1 MSFGTGA
8 AGSLMQSK
16 HRREVSMAILQ
27 ARTTLLLLTV
37 LLFVAFANLFMTK

>member
-16 HRREVSMAILQ
+16 HRKEVSMATLQ
-27 ARTTLLLLTV
+27 AGITLLLLTV
-37 LLFVAFANLFMTK
+37 LLFDVFANFFMTI